1 MVDEKEGTD
10 DSSRQVPYVIVH
22 EMPPDE
28 VSAEIMKMMAII
40 KEKKIDVQIIRNIS
54 FKMEEGKLFWIKE
67 EDLEQLIETQNKH
80 ENYEGSA
87 FIRDYIVN
95 KNHQ

>member
-1 MVDEKEGTD
+1 MNMVDEKEGTD

-40 KEKKIDVQIIRNIS
+40 KEKKIKS
-54 FKMEEGKLFWIKE
+54 K
-67 EDLEQLIETQNKH
+67 
-80 ENYEGSA
+80 
-87 FIRDYIVN
+87 
-95 KNHQ
+95 